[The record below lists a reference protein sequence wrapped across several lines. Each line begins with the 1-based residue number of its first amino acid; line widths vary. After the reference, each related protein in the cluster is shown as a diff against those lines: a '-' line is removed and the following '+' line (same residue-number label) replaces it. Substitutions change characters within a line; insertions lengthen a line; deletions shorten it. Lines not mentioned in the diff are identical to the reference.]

1 MKIKALFLSFVLFI
15 SISLRT
21 LADEGMW
28 LPLLLQSLNEK
39 EMQSMGFRLTAED
52 IYSINHGSM
61 KDAIVLFGRGCTAEL
76 ISDQGLIL
84 TNHHCGYGQI
94 QSHSTVEHDYLTD
107 GFWAMSKEQ
116 ELSCPG
122 LTATILVRME
132 DVTSKVRAK
141 LTEDMT
147 EAQREDAIKDVS
159 DKIARD
165 AISGTHY
172 QAQVKSFYYGNEFY
186 LMVYEVF
193 SDVRLVGAPPSSI
206 GKFGGDTDN
215 WMWPRHTGDFSM
227 FRIYA
232 NKDNKPAAYSK
243 SNIPY
248 KPNYV
253 LPISLKGVKE
263 DDFTFVFGYPGTTEH
278 FTISDGVKIITEEEN
293 PVAIS
298 IRRTRMDVMEKYMKT
313 DPAIRIMYAS
323 KHAGV
328 GNYWKKMIGESKG
341 IRQWN
346 GISRKQ
352 AQENDF
358 METLRHDKEMFAK
371 YGTLLENMKAA
382 YENLRPYSLAYT
394 YFFEG
399 AYSIE
404 ALKYAYS
411 FTAYI
416 NECIKNPKS
425 DLIPGAKDKLLKSVE
440 SYYKGYHADIDKEI
454 AILLMPI
461 LKNMGPRFLPE
472 AYTNMESKW
481 KGDWKAAMDDAFK
494 RSFFVSKEKTLQF
507 LNMNPKKV
515 KKAIQ
520 KDPVY
525 QLTSGFFNSYFD
537 KIDPGQSLYR
547 AQIDSMYRIYVGIKK
562 DMKTS
567 ERMYPD
573 ANSTLRVA
581 YGKVKGFQAAD
592 GVNYKYYTTVDGI
605 LEKES
610 PEIEDYYV
618 SPRLKELV
626 LAKDFGIYAD
636 ADGTLHTGFIAT
648 NHTTG
653 GNSGSPVLNA
663 NGELIGINFDRVW
676 EGTMSDLM
684 FDPGKCRNVSLDI
697 RYCLWVIDK
706 YAGAGYLIEE
716 MKIVK

>member
-1 MKIKALFLSFVLFI
+1 MKIKALLLSLILFI
-15 SISLRT
+15 SISFRS

-28 LPLLLQSLNEK
+28 LPILLESLNET
-39 EMQSMGFRLTAED
+39 EMQSMGFKLTAED

-76 ISDQGLIL
+76 VSDQGLIL

-94 QSHSTVEHDYLTD
+94 QTHSSVEHDYLTD

-116 ELSCPG
+116 ELGCPG
-122 LTATILVRME
+122 LTATILIRME
-132 DVTSKVRAK
+132 DVTAKVQEK
-141 LTEDMT
+141 LKEGMT
-147 EAQREDAIKDVS
+147 EAQREAAIKEIS
-159 DKIARD
+159 DKLVAE
-165 AISGTHY
+165 AIKGTHY
-172 QAQVKSFYYGNEFY
+172 LAQVKPFYYGNEFY
-186 LMVYEVF
+186 MMVYEVF
-193 SDVRLVGAPPSSI
+193 TDVRLVGAPPSSI

-232 NKDNKPAAYSK
+232 NSENKPAAYSK
-243 SNIPY
+243 SNVPY

-253 LPISLKGVKE
+253 LPISLKGVQE

-293 PVAIS
+293 PVAIKM
-298 IRRTRMDVMEKYMKT
+298 RRTRMDVMEKYMKT
-313 DPAIRIMYAS
+313 DPAIRIQYAN

-346 GISRKQ
+346 GISQKQ

-358 METLRHDKEMFAK
+358 METLRHDKDAFAK
-371 YGTLLENMKAA
+371 YGSLLDNMKTA

-394 YFFEG
+394 YFYEG
-399 AYSIE
+399 PYSIE
-404 ALKYAYS
+404 SIKYAYS
-411 FTAYI
+411 FSTYI
-416 NECIKNPKS
+416 NACIKDPKS
-425 DLIPGAKDKLLKSVE
+425 TTLPSMKEKLLKGTE
-440 SYYKGYHADIDKEI
+440 GYYKGYNVDIDREI
-454 AILLMPI
+454 TIALMPI
-461 LKNMGPRFLPE
+461 IKNMGPQFLPE
-472 AYTNMESKW
+472 AFTNMENKWYGHWEVAIKNAFSK
-481 KGDWKAAMDDAFK
+481 
-494 RSFFVSKEKTLQF
+494 SYFVSKEKTEQL
-507 LNMNPKKV
+507 LNLSPKKI

-520 KDPVY
+520 KDPIY
-525 QLTSGFFNSYFD
+525 QLSVGFYSNYFD

-592 GVNYKYYTTVDGI
+592 GVNYKYFTTVDGI

-610 PEIEDYYV
+610 PDIEDYYV

-626 LAKDFGIYAD
+626 QAKDYSIYAD